1 MGKLKQ
7 DKDGKLIEV
16 EEVSEDQDQE
26 FHDDFTGLEVTKV
39 TEVTKKTEISREE
52 YLKEVYRT
60 QPEYLRP
67 TNRR

>member
-16 EEVSEDQDQE
+16 EEVSEP
-26 FHDDFTGLEVTKV
+26 EVTKV
-39 TEVTKKTEISREE
+39 TKVTKKPEFDREE